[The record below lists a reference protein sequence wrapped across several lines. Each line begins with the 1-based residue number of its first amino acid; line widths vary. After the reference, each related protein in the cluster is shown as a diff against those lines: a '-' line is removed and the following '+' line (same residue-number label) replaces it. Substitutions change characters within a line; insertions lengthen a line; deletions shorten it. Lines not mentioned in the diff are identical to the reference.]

1 MTLFEYL
8 AIAYSLVVSFT
19 VLRALSG
26 LPHAASAGTVYWVH
40 LAWVCVILGAAFQ
53 YYWGF
58 WAYRDIEW
66 TQPVFLLSLANP
78 ALLYVMAC
86 ILIPETPSRVD
97 SWREYFF
104 SVRLRLFL
112 VGLCFQLVSIA
123 TLLAIIRIGLED
135 PVFVGQVAM
144 LPIWIIGLVSSRP
157 TVHAAIVGVALV
169 ILISGAFTFLATV
182 S

>member
-26 LPHAASAGTVYWVH
+26 LPHATSAERIYWVH
-40 LAWVCVILGAAFQ
+40 LAWVCVILGGAFQ
-53 YYWGF
+53 YFWGF

-86 ILIPETPSRVD
+86 ILSPEAPAGVD
-97 SWREYFF
+97 SWRDYFF
-104 SVRLRLFL
+104 SVRQRLFL

-123 TLLAIIRIGLED
+123 NPPGGHQNSAR
-135 PVFVGQVAM
+135 
-144 LPIWIIGLVSSRP
+144 
-157 TVHAAIVGVALV
+157 
-169 ILISGAFTFLATV
+169 
-182 S
+182 